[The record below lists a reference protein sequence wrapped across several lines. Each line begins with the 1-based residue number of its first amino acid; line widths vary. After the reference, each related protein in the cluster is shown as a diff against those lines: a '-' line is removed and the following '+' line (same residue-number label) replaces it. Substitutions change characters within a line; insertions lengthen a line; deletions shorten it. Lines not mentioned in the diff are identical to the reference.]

1 MQIVS
6 TIKLYFVRNWKL
18 KLKRSSVFIRTMM
31 LLFHILFKVKK
42 GGKRGRKRKLAEA
55 SRDGLCKLPGVL

>member
-18 KLKRSSVFIRTMM
+18 KLKRSSVFICTMM

-42 GGKRGRKRKLAEA
+42 GGKGGRKRKLAKA
-55 SRDGLCKLPGVL
+55 SRDGLRYKQV